1 MKKYII
7 VLFLVLCFCNL
18 YAQEYEYVD
27 SLESV
32 QINIKADFDFEKR
45 SMLIFSW
52 GDALVDYKRNIYYN
66 RNNDEYFY
74 LLTIDLLSQGIPL
87 RLHLESLSLPKI
99 TNSEKIKFDTIFNS
113 NGFR

>member
-32 QINIKADFDFEKR
+32 QINIKAGFD
-45 SMLIFSW
+45 STYGST
-52 GDALVDYKRNIYYN
+52 
-66 RNNDEYFY
+66 YFTHE
-74 LLTIDLLSQGIPL
+74 LKK
-87 RLHLESLSLPKI
+87 E
-99 TNSEKIKFDTIFNS
+99 NEEIKKMVNTKKE
-113 NGFR
+113 